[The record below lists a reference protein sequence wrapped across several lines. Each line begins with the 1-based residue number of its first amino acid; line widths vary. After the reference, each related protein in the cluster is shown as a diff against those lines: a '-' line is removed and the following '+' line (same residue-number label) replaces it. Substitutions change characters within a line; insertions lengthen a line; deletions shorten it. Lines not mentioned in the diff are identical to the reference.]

1 MSYKVSEVAW
11 ADGGYGFN
19 ITGEH
24 SVPLVHFSYL
34 RERDAIA
41 LACCLSSR
49 PRNRRITN
57 EVASIAS

>member
-41 LACCLSSR
+41 AAKQVR
-49 PRNRRITN
+49 
-57 EVASIAS
+57 VAIANANLVKPQTVRD